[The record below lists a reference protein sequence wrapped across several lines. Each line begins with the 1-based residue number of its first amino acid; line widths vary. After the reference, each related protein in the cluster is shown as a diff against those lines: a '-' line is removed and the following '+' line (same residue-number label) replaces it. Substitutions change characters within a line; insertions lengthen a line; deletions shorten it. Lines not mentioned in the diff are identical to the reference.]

1 MMWKWFEAFVFHYEF
16 ARHLRQ
22 NIEGLTW
29 RKAWSYHVPKESHDD
44 PIEAAQAELSKMR
57 RRLDTGGTR

>member
-1 MMWKWFEAFVFHYEF
+1 MLKLLEGLLFHYEF
-16 ARHLRQ
+16 ARYLRQ

-29 RKAWSYHVPKESHDD
+29 RKAWSYHSPSGDID

-57 RRLDTGGTR
+57 RRQGCTKVS